1 MALPIYA
8 LKRGYFRGRESARW
22 LALVLWSLAVA
33 ASPNKGYLFMYTDT
47 QLIQYS
53 VSLPNKGCFSGG
65 VLAHQQDHRFG
76 IKIWI
81 IELRRMEVVE
91 VVERL

>member
-1 MALPIYA
+1 
-8 LKRGYFRGRESARW
+8 
-22 LALVLWSLAVA
+22 
-33 ASPNKGYLFMYTDT
+33 MYTDT